1 MARSNTRIQ
10 LLRRSIRIASRKLPP
25 KPSSVCED
33 CWNGPFAAQLGL
45 LHAPFKW
52 AGEGGYSYSTSREQ
66 LKRSAAAGC
75 AWCKCLYQKLLQRG
89 SVVKGIKGLPSSC
102 LSITIGSPGG
112 GVGITPTNVQNL
124 RVAINNDKN
133 FDELL
138 LHASEDDPAAP
149 HIVAR
154 DPILDVG
161 SSRTLSLAKALI
173 NECAHGHER
182 CRTISPS
189 SAVRLPTRLVDC
201 TDPAH
206 PRLVLTEGKHGT
218 YLALSYVWGEAQP
231 HKTTKSN
238 ISAYSARIDA
248 SLLPQTILDAIY
260 VTHTLGFQYLWAD
273 SLCIVQD
280 SDEDKLHEIGR
291 MHLIYRHAYLT
302 IIAASAE
309 RVTDGFLQDRLAE
322 PYDLTLPFLCPP
334 PPPTSGDDAAE
345 VQQVGEVHCSHRS
358 WGVDAPD
365 PVDRRGWCLQ
375 ELYMSPRALIFAS
388 KTLRFGCQETTPNVG
403 NSIRRTYMD
412 VRLPDILF
420 HPAPPPVQHGSKEWA
435 DIHTQW
441 GRIANQYNGRT
452 LGQASDKL
460 VACGALAEAFHRV
473 LRSDYLA
480 GMWRD
485 TLLYD
490 LLWRAHRSAGDPDSG
505 QVSRSAEYRA
515 PSWSWAAVD
524 RAVDSRGPPYNA
536 PHMALAAA
544 VVSCEVTLKTPELP
558 FGEVTGGSLV
568 LRATLIPCKVR
579 MADNGLGAE
588 ILFVRPSAR
597 GRCSGVVDAANA
609 IVEDGKFLGLCSVDH
624 DSDLLVERESEWLVP
639 LLRRTNAPGAP
650 SAYGLIVTLAN
661 PDSGNNTESRKVCRR
676 LGEFTTL
683 LSWDK
688 LLSYAPTLEEI
699 TIV

>member
-1 MARSNTRIQ
+1 M
-10 LLRRSIRIASRKLPP
+10 
-25 KPSSVCED
+25 
-33 CWNGPFAAQLGL
+33 
-45 LHAPFKW
+45 
-52 AGEGGYSYSTSREQ
+52 
-66 LKRSAAAGC
+66 
-75 AWCKCLYQKLLQRG
+75 
-89 SVVKGIKGLPSSC
+89 
-102 LSITIGSPGG
+102 
-112 GVGITPTNVQNL
+112 
-124 RVAINNDKN
+124 
-133 FDELL
+133 
-138 LHASEDDPAAP
+138 
-149 HIVAR
+149 
-154 DPILDVG
+154 
-161 SSRTLSLAKALI
+161 
-173 NECAHGHER
+173 HGHER

-201 TDPAH
+201 ADPAH
-206 PRLVLTEGKHGT
+206 PRLVSTEGKHGT

-238 ISAYSARIDA
+238 ISAYSAGINA
-248 SLLPQTILDAIY
+248 SLPKTIRDAIY

-273 SLCIVQD
+273 SLCIIQD

-291 MHLIYRHAYLT
+291 MHLIYRRAYLT

-309 RVTDGFLQDRLAE
+309 RVSDGFLQDRLAQ
-322 PYDLTLPFLCPP
+322 PHDLTLPFLCPP
-334 PPPTSGDDAAE
+334 RSSAGGDDAAE
-345 VQQVGEVHCSHRS
+345 VHQVGEVHCSHRS
-358 WGVDAPD
+358 WGVDPPD

-388 KTLRFGCQETTPNVG
+388 KTLRFRCQETTPNVG
-403 NSIRRTYMD
+403 NSIRRTYRD
-412 VRLPDILF
+412 VWLPDILF

-490 LLWRAHRSAGDPDSG
+490 MLWRAHKSAGDSG
-505 QVSRSAEYRA
+505 QVGRSAEYRA

-524 RAVDSRGPPYNA
+524 RAVDFRGPPYNA
-536 PHMALAAA
+536 PNVAPAAT
-544 VVSCEVTLKTPELP
+544 VVHCEVTLKTPELP
-558 FGEVTGGSLV
+558 FGEVTSGSLV

-579 MADNGLGAE
+579 MAANGVSADIRFVQPSVREPYSGADA
-588 ILFVRPSAR
+588 IL
-597 GRCSGVVDAANA
+597 
-609 IVEDGKFLGLCSVDH
+609 EDGRFLGLCSVDH
-624 DSDLLVERESEWLVP
+624 DPDLLVERESDWLVP
-639 LLRRTNAPGAP
+639 LLRRMNAPGAP
-650 SAYGLIVTLAN
+650 SVYGLIVTLAN
-661 PDSGNNTESRKVCRR
+661 PDSGEDMENRKICRR
-676 LGEFTTL
+676 LGEFTTY

-688 LLSYAPTLEEI
+688 LLSYALMPEEEV

>member
-1 MARSNTRIQ
+1 M
-10 LLRRSIRIASRKLPP
+10 
-25 KPSSVCED
+25 
-33 CWNGPFAAQLGL
+33 
-45 LHAPFKW
+45 
-52 AGEGGYSYSTSREQ
+52 
-66 LKRSAAAGC
+66 
-75 AWCKCLYQKLLQRG
+75 
-89 SVVKGIKGLPSSC
+89 
-102 LSITIGSPGG
+102 
-112 GVGITPTNVQNL
+112 
-124 RVAINNDKN
+124 
-133 FDELL
+133 
-138 LHASEDDPAAP
+138 
-149 HIVAR
+149 
-154 DPILDVG
+154 
-161 SSRTLSLAKALI
+161 
-173 NECAHGHER
+173 
-182 CRTISPS
+182 
-189 SAVRLPTRLVDC
+189 
-201 TDPAH
+201 
-206 PRLVLTEGKHGT
+206 
-218 YLALSYVWGEAQP
+218 WGEAQP

-375 ELYMSPRALIFAS
+375 ELYMSPRALIFTS
-388 KTLRFGCQETTPNVG
+388 KTLRFRCQETTPNVG

-480 GMWRD
+480 GIWRD

-490 LLWRAHRSAGDPDSG
+490 LLWRAHKSAGDSEQAG
-505 QVSRSAEYRA
+505 CSAEYRA

-524 RAVDSRGPPYNA
+524 RAIDSRGPSYNA
-536 PHMALAAA
+536 PNVASAAT
-544 VVSCEVTLKTPELP
+544 VVHCEVTLKTPELP

-568 LRATLIPCKVR
+568 LRATLIPCKVC

-597 GRCSGVVDAANA
+597 ERCSGVVDAADA
-609 IVEDGKFLGLCSVDH
+609 IVEDGRFLGLCSVDH
-624 DSDLLVERESEWLVP
+624 DTDLLVEREFDWLVP

-650 SAYGLIVTLAN
+650 SVYGLIVTLAN
-661 PDSGNNTESRKVCRR
+661 PDPGESTESRKVYRR
-676 LGEFTTL
+676 LGEFTTF

-688 LLSYAPTLEEI
+688 LLSYAPTSLEEEI
-699 TIV
+699 TII